1 MRAHFIKRKVMF
13 FLSFLPGQKKPKT
26 KSNNLFVHLFHWC
39 VKYHSSTDQKCC
51 LASLY
56 LSHLGTLVTLGI
68 YTAALFILA
77 AVWLDRKTAQD
88 NSKNRKEHSCSEA
101 SSREFNVTEKYQH
114 FLGHPRCFYFPGKC
128 FPIELCI
135 QGV

>member
-1 MRAHFIKRKVMF
+1 MRAHFIKRRVTF
-13 FLSFLPGQKKPKT
+13 LLSFFPGQKKPKT

-88 NSKNRKEHSCSEA
+88 NNKNRKEHSCSEA
-101 SSREFNVTEKYQH
+101 SSCEFNVTEKYQH
-114 FLGHPRCFYFPGKC
+114 F
-128 FPIELCI
+128 
-135 QGV
+135 

>member
-1 MRAHFIKRKVMF
+1 MRAHFIKRKVTF
-13 FLSFLPGQKKPKT
+13 LLSFFPGQKKAKNKVQQLVCASVP
-26 KSNNLFVHLFHWC
+26 LVHW
-39 VKYHSSTDQKCC
+39 YHSSTDQKCC

-101 SSREFNVTEKYQH
+101 SSCEYNVTEKYQH
-114 FLGHPRCFYFPGKC
+114 F
-128 FPIELCI
+128 
-135 QGV
+135 